1 VADREAGGGD
11 KAAGAEEQRQ
21 AHKAARRDELLDAA
35 VAAIRRDGP
44 GTSMEAMAAAA
55 GVTKPILYRH
65 FGDRDGLV
73 TALADRYSGDL
84 VVRIGETLGEG
95 TEISP
100 RALVRGAIETY
111 VSFIEADTALYRFM
125 VLQAPKSGLEVST
138 LIDRIARRVAPAL
151 ANNLPDLPGGKLTTQ
166 IWAYG
171 IVGTVHQAGDWWV
184 ASRPVD
190 HERLVDDLTRLVWGG
205 LQGYLDSD
213 A

>member
-1 VADREAGGGD
+1 MD
-11 KAAGAEEQRQ
+11 KAAADEQRQ
-21 AHKAARRDELLDAA
+21 AQRAVRRQELLDAA

-73 TALADRYSGDL
+73 TALADRYSADL
-84 VVRIGETLGEG
+84 VVRIGETLGDA
-95 TEISP
+95 TDITP
-100 RALVRGAIETY
+100 RALVRAAIESY
-111 VSFIEADTALYRFM
+111 VTFIEADTALYRFM
-125 VLQAPKSGLEVST
+125 VLQAPKSGLEVSS
-138 LIDRIARRVAPAL
+138 LIDRIARRVAQAL

-166 IWAYG
+166 VWAYG

-205 LQGYLDSD
+205 VQGYLDD
-213 A
+213 GA